1 MTAPRGSRRPDR
13 ALMGSPARACLR
25 TVVYLV
31 LTLPLLPLQA
41 VALGLKLRLARTLP
55 LTYHRLVCRVIGIR
69 VAARGALAQ
78 ARPLL
83 IVANHTSYLDIEV
96 LGSLIP
102 GSFVAKAE
110 IAGWPLFGWLAK
122 LQRSVF
128 IERRSS
134 KAREHKD
141 EIEKRLL
148 EGDLLILFPEG
159 TSDDGN
165 RLLPFRSAL
174 FSVAER
180 RIEGAPLVV
189 QPVSLAYTRLDG
201 MPMGRGFRPLF
212 AWYGDMALATHLWRM
227 LGMGVV
233 GVEVI
238 FHEPVTIDRFG
249 GRKALAEHCWRVVSE
264 GVASLL
270 AGRPQRHPT
279 PAAAAQPERADL
291 AASGAAPM

>member
-1 MTAPRGSRRPDR
+1 
-13 ALMGSPARACLR
+13 MGSPARACLR
-25 TVVYLV
+25 ILAYVAI
-31 LTLPLLPLQA
+31 TLPLLPVQA
-41 VALGLKLRLARTLP
+41 VALALKHELATTLP
-55 LTYHRLVCRVIGIR
+55 RAYHRMVCRVLGIR
-69 VAARGALAQ
+69 VIVRNGALAP

-83 IVANHTSYLDIEV
+83 VIGNHSSYLDIEV

-110 IAGWPLFGWLAK
+110 IAGWPFFGWLAK

-148 EGDLLILFPEG
+148 EGDVLILFPEG

-165 RLLPFRSAL
+165 RMLPFRSAL

-180 RIEGAPLVV
+180 RIEGEPLVV

-201 MPMGRGFRPLF
+201 MPMGRSFRSLF
-212 AWYGDMALATHLWRM
+212 AWYGDMALAPHLWRM
-227 LGMGVV
+227 LGMGVLTA
-233 GVEVI
+233 EVM
-238 FHEPVTIDRFG
+238 FHEPVTIDRFAS
-249 GRKALAEHCWRVVSE
+249 RKALSEHCWRVVSE

-270 AGRPQRHPT
+270 SGRPQRHAGL
-279 PAAAAQPERADL
+279 AAAGIREPAGL
-291 AASGAAPM
+291 AAPGAAPM

>member
-1 MTAPRGSRRPDR
+1 
-13 ALMGSPARACLR
+13 MGSPARACLR

-41 VALGLKLRLARTLP
+41 VALALKLRLARTLP

>member
-1 MTAPRGSRRPDR
+1 
-13 ALMGSPARACLR
+13 MGSSAR
-25 TVVYLV
+25 TVLRILAYLAITV
-31 LTLPLLPLQA
+31 PLLPVQALAVALKHDLAKTLPLA
-41 VALGLKLRLARTLP
+41 
-55 LTYHRLVCRVIGIR
+55 YHRIVCRVLGIR
-69 VAARGALAQ
+69 VQARGTLAP

-83 IVANHTSYLDIEV
+83 VIGNHSSYLDIEV

-110 IAGWPLFGWLAK
+110 IAGWPFFGWLAK

-134 KAREHKD
+134 KTREHKD

-148 EGDLLILFPEG
+148 ERDVLILFPEG

-180 RIEGAPLVV
+180 RIEGAPLLV

-201 MPMGRGFRPLF
+201 LPMGRSFRPFF
-212 AWYGDMALATHLWRM
+212 AWYGDMALASHLWRM
-227 LGMGVV
+227 LGMGVLTA
-233 GVEVI
+233 EVV
-238 FHEPVTIDRFG
+238 FHDPVTIDGFAS
-249 GRKALAEHCWRVVSE
+249 RKALAEHCWRVVSE
-264 GVASLL
+264 GVASLIS
-270 AGRPQRHPT
+270 GRPQRHAPT
-279 PAAAAQPERADL
+279 APAGARERAGL
-291 AASGAAPM
+291 AAPGAAPM

>member
-1 MTAPRGSRRPDR
+1 
-13 ALMGSPARACLR
+13 MGSPARACLR
-25 TVVYLV
+25 ILAYVA
-31 LTLPLLPLQA
+31 LTLPLLPVQA
-41 VALGLKLRLARTLP
+41 VALALKHELSTALP
-55 LTYHRLVCRVIGIR
+55 RAYHRMVCRVLGIR
-69 VAARGALAQ
+69 VIVRGGALAS

-83 IVANHTSYLDIEV
+83 VVGNHSSYLDIEV

-110 IAGWPLFGWLAK
+110 IAGWPFFGWLAK

-148 EGDLLILFPEG
+148 EGDVLILFPEG

-165 RLLPFRSAL
+165 RMLPFRSAL

-180 RIEGAPLVV
+180 RIEGEPLVV

-201 MPMGRGFRPLF
+201 MPMGRSFRPLF
-212 AWYGDMALATHLWRM
+212 AWYGDMALAPHLWRM
-227 LGMGVV
+227 LGMGVLTA
-233 GVEVI
+233 EVM
-238 FHEPVTIDRFG
+238 FHEPVTIDRFAS
-249 GRKALAEHCWRVVSE
+249 RKALSEHCWRVVSE

-270 AGRPQRHPT
+270 SGRPQRHAGLAGAGT
-279 PAAAAQPERADL
+279 REPAGL
-291 AASGAAPM
+291 AAPGAGPM

>member
-1 MTAPRGSRRPDR
+1 
-13 ALMGSPARACLR
+13 MGSPARASMRILA
-25 TVVYLV
+25 YLA
-31 LTLPLLPLQA
+31 LTLPLLPIQA
-41 VALGLKLRLARTLP
+41 VALLLALPLAKTLP
-55 LTYHRLVCRVIGIR
+55 LAYHRLVCRVLGIR
-69 VAARGALAQ
+69 VRARGALAQ

-83 IVANHTSYLDIEV
+83 VVGNHSSYLDIEV
-96 LGSLIP
+96 LGSLVP

-110 IAGWPLFGWLAK
+110 IAGWPFFGWLAK

-148 EGDLLILFPEG
+148 EGDVLILFPEG

-180 RIEGAPLVV
+180 RIEGAPLMV

-201 MPMGRGFRPLF
+201 MPMGRSFRPLF
-212 AWYGDMALATHLWRM
+212 AWYGEMALAPHLWRM

-233 GVEVI
+233 EVEVV

-270 AGRPQRHPT
+270 AGRPQRHPAT
-279 PAAAAQPERADL
+279 AAPAAARPERTDL
-291 AASGAAPM
+291 AASGAAPL

>member
-1 MTAPRGSRRPDR
+1 
-13 ALMGSPARACLR
+13 MGSPARACLR
-25 TVVYLV
+25 ILVYMV
-31 LTLPLLPLQA
+31 LTLPLLPVQA
-41 VALGLKLRLARTLP
+41 VALLLELPLAQRLP

-69 VAARGALAQ
+69 VSARGALAG

-83 IVANHTSYLDIEV
+83 VVGNHSSYLDIEV

-110 IAGWPLFGWLAK
+110 IAGWPFFGWLAK

-148 EGDLLILFPEG
+148 EGDVLILFPEG

-180 RIEGAPLVV
+180 RIEGEPLVV

-201 MPMGRGFRPLF
+201 MPMGRSFRPFF
-212 AWYGDMALATHLWRM
+212 AWYGDMALAPHLWRM
-227 LGMGVV
+227 LGMGL
-233 GVEVI
+233 VEVQVI

-279 PAAAAQPERADL
+279 PAAPVSARPERAGL

>member
-1 MTAPRGSRRPDR
+1 
-13 ALMGSPARACLR
+13 MGSPARACLR
-25 TVVYLV
+25 ILVYLAM
-31 LTLPLLPLQA
+31 TLPLLPVQA
-41 VALGLKLRLARTLP
+41 LALALRLPLATKLP
-55 LTYHRLVCRVIGIR
+55 VIYHRLVCRILGIR
-69 VAARGALAQ
+69 VSVRGTLAP

-83 IVANHTSYLDIEV
+83 VAANHSSYLDIEV
-96 LGSLIP
+96 LGSLVP

-110 IAGWPLFGWLAK
+110 IAGWPFFGWLAK

-141 EIEKRLL
+141 EIEKRLI
-148 EGDLLILFPEG
+148 EGDVLILFPEG

-180 RIEGAPLVV
+180 RIEGEPLVV

-201 MPMGRGFRPLF
+201 MPMGRSFRPFF
-212 AWYGDMALATHLWRM
+212 AWYGDMALAPHLWRM
-227 LGMGVV
+227 LGMGVLTA
-233 GVEVI
+233 EVI

-249 GRKALAEHCWRVVSE
+249 SRKAMAEHCWRVVSE

-270 AGRPQRHPT
+270 AGRPQRHPV
-279 PAAAAQPERADL
+279 PAAPGTPERTGL
-291 AASGAAPM
+291 AASGAATM

>member
-1 MTAPRGSRRPDR
+1 
-13 ALMGSPARACLR
+13 MGSPARACLR

-41 VALGLKLRLARTLP
+41 VALALKLRLATTLP

>member
-1 MTAPRGSRRPDR
+1 
-13 ALMGSPARACLR
+13 MGSPARACFR
-25 TVVYLV
+25 IIAYLA
-31 LTLPLLPLQA
+31 LTLPLLPVQA
-41 VALGLKLRLARTLP
+41 LALALKLKMARKLP
-55 LTYHRLVCRVIGIR
+55 PAYHRLVCRILGIR
-69 VAARGALAQ
+69 VAARGTLAR

-83 IVANHTSYLDIEV
+83 VVGNHTSYLDIEV
-96 LGSLIP
+96 LGALIA
-102 GSFVAKAE
+102 GSFVAKSE
-110 IAGWPLFGWLAK
+110 VAGWPLFGWLAK

-128 IERRSS
+128 IERRPA

-148 EGDLLILFPEG
+148 EGDVLILFPEG

-180 RIEGAPLVV
+180 RIEGEPLQV

-201 MPMGRGFRPLF
+201 MPMGRSFRPFF
-212 AWYGDMALATHLWRM
+212 AWYGEMDLAPHLWRM

-233 GVEVI
+233 TAEVI
-238 FHEPVTIDRFG
+238 FHEPVTIDRFAD
-249 GRKALAEHCWRVVSE
+249 RKALAEHCWRTVSE

-270 AGRPQRHPT
+270 AGRPQRHPV
-279 PAAAAQPERADL
+279 PDAPGRAQL
-291 AASGAAPM
+291 AASGAAPP

>member
-1 MTAPRGSRRPDR
+1 
-13 ALMGSPARACLR
+13 MGSPARACLR
-25 TVVYLV
+25 ILAYVAITV
-31 LTLPLLPLQA
+31 PLLPVQA
-41 VALGLKLRLARTLP
+41 LALALRFPLATKLP
-55 LTYHRLVCRVIGIR
+55 LIYHRLVCRILGIR
-69 VAARGALAQ
+69 VSVRGTLAP

-83 IVANHTSYLDIEV
+83 VAANHSSYLDIEV
-96 LGSLIP
+96 LGALVP

-110 IAGWPLFGWLAK
+110 IAGWPFFGWLAK

-141 EIEKRLL
+141 EIEKRLI
-148 EGDLLILFPEG
+148 EGDVLILFPEG

-180 RIEGAPLVV
+180 RIEGEPLVV

-201 MPMGRGFRPLF
+201 MPMGRSFRPFF
-212 AWYGDMALATHLWRM
+212 AWYGDMALAPHLWRM
-227 LGMGVV
+227 LGMGVLTA
-233 GVEVI
+233 EVI
-238 FHEPVTIDRFG
+238 FHEPVTIDRFAS
-249 GRKALAEHCWRVVSE
+249 RKAMAEHCWRVVSE

-270 AGRPQRHPT
+270 AGRPQRHPVPVA
-279 PAAAAQPERADL
+279 PAAPERTGL
-291 AASGAAPM
+291 AASGAATM

>member
-1 MTAPRGSRRPDR
+1 M
-13 ALMGSPARACLR
+13 
-25 TVVYLV
+25 
-31 LTLPLLPLQA
+31 
-41 VALGLKLRLARTLP
+41 
-55 LTYHRLVCRVIGIR
+55 GIR
-69 VAARGALAQ
+69 VQARGALAS

-83 IVANHTSYLDIEV
+83 VIANHSSYLDIEV

-110 IAGWPLFGWLAK
+110 IAGWPFFGWLAK

-134 KAREHKD
+134 KTRTHKD

-148 EGDLLILFPEG
+148 ERDVLILFPEG

-180 RIEGAPLVV
+180 RIEGAPLLV

-201 MPMGRGFRPLF
+201 MPMGRSFRPFF
-212 AWYGDMALATHLWRM
+212 AWYGDMALASHLWRM
-227 LGMGVV
+227 LGMGVLTA
-233 GVEVI
+233 EVI
-238 FHEPVTIDRFG
+238 FHEPVTIDNFAS
-249 GRKALAEHCWRVVSE
+249 RKALAEQCWRVVSE

-270 AGRPQRHPT
+270 SGRPQRHAPP
-279 PAAAAQPERADL
+279 PAAAGARGRTGL
-291 AASGAAPM
+291 AAPGASPL

>member
-1 MTAPRGSRRPDR
+1 
-13 ALMGSPARACLR
+13 MGSPARACVR

-41 VALGLKLRLARTLP
+41 VALALKLRLARTLP
-55 LTYHRLVCRVIGIR
+55 LTYHGLVCRVIGIR

-233 GVEVI
+233 GVDVI

-270 AGRPQRHPT
+270 AGRPQRHSA
-279 PAAAAQPERADL
+279 PAAAAQPERTDL

>member
-1 MTAPRGSRRPDR
+1 
-13 ALMGSPARACLR
+13 MGSPARACLR
-25 TVVYLV
+25 ILVYLAM
-31 LTLPLLPLQA
+31 TLPLLPVQA
-41 VALGLKLRLARTLP
+41 LALALRLPLATKLP
-55 LTYHRLVCRVIGIR
+55 VIYHRLVCRILGIR
-69 VAARGALAQ
+69 VSVRGTLAP

-83 IVANHTSYLDIEV
+83 VAANHSSYLDIEV
-96 LGSLIP
+96 LGSLVP
-102 GSFVAKAE
+102 GSFVAKSE
-110 IAGWPLFGWLAK
+110 IAGWPFFGWLAK

-141 EIEKRLL
+141 EIEKRLI
-148 EGDLLILFPEG
+148 EGDVLILFPEG

-180 RIEGAPLVV
+180 RIEGEPLVV

-201 MPMGRGFRPLF
+201 MPMGRSFRPFF
-212 AWYGDMALATHLWRM
+212 AWYGDMALAPHLWRM
-227 LGMGVV
+227 LGMGVLTA
-233 GVEVI
+233 EVI

-249 GRKALAEHCWRVVSE
+249 SRKAMAEHCWRVVSE

-270 AGRPQRHPT
+270 AGRPQRHPV
-279 PAAAAQPERADL
+279 PAAPGTPERTGL
-291 AASGAAPM
+291 AASGAATM